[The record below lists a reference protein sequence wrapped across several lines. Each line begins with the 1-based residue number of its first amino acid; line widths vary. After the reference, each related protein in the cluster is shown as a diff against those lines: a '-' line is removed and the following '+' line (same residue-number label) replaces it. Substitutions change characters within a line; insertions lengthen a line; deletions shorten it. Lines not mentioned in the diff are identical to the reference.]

1 MSQTP
6 KYELSFSLNVL
17 NHLGIGLYSNIPAV
31 LSEMVANA
39 WDAGATQ
46 VQISINHDEIM
57 IDDNGRG
64 MSFDEINQRF
74 LRVGYQKRRDELTIL
89 ADGNNRHVMGRKGIG
104 KLSVFSIANI
114 AEIHTCKGSEKNGF
128 LMSLAE
134 IEEGINKGSL
144 QYNPQV
150 ITKIDIS
157 NGTRITL
164 RDIRQPLIGLES
176 ELRASLARR
185 FSIIESETKFEV
197 FVNGD
202 PISLKDRNY
211 YEKIQFIWYL
221 GDESQ
226 KYVHRC
232 ANVKQTTKLNNVVDG
247 ITGYKIS
254 GWVAT
259 VFKPKDIED
268 SHHAISIFAHGKLI
282 QENILADI
290 QDARL
295 YAQYLIGEIDAD
307 FMDADNES
315 DIVTS
320 DRQRI
325 NQNDPRYTQ
334 LKQFVV
340 KEILK
345 KIVDAWDNL
354 RKKYTTKPP
363 KPREQS
369 SNTNVKG
376 QGLLFATPP
385 ELSEPQANPSN
396 VENLVIDAGVDT
408 LPDPPVV
415 TPADLGIGGVQQNSI
430 DDVHSPNSIPSV
442 IPSNQNADNKQKPF
456 AMPPSREAETIL
468 NTIKVA
474 IESSGLEQELKDVVL
489 YDLQQAR
496 LAYYNQAYKAC
507 VVMLGSVLEGLML
520 ASLRRPNALVAILND
535 PNLPSQV
542 NKKLG
547 GVQKP
552 VYADRKVLADSI
564 GELLSFDDYK
574 SLIHKYIRNIEHLG
588 IEDIQRFR
596 NAIHPWV
603 AVQKPSVYGTYN
615 HARAMSY
622 LGALKILTDA
632 ILAWTP

>member
-1 MSQTP
+1 VSESP

-46 VQISINHDEIM
+46 VHISILQDEIV

-74 LRVGYQKRRDELTIL
+74 LRVGYQKRRDELTIR
-89 ADGNNRHVMGRKGIG
+89 ANEIDRHVMGRKGIG

-114 AEIHTCKGSEKNGF
+114 AEIQTCNATEKNGF

-134 IEEGINKGSL
+134 IEDGINKGSL
-144 QYNPQV
+144 QYHPQA
-150 ITKIDIS
+150 ISKIDIS
-157 NGTRITL
+157 RGTRIIL
-164 RDIRQPLIGLES
+164 RDIRQPLMGVES
-176 ELRASLARR
+176 ELRTNLARR
-185 FSIIESETKFEV
+185 FSIIESETNFGV
-197 FVNGD
+197 FVNGVA
-202 PISLKDRNY
+202 ISLRDRNY
-211 YEKIQFIWYL
+211 YENIQFLWCL

-226 KYVHRC
+226 KYVYRC
-232 ANVKQTTKLNNVVDG
+232 PNAKQVTRLDNVVDA
-247 ITGYKIS
+247 IKGYKIS

-307 FMDADNES
+307 FMDADDES

-325 NQNDPRYTQ
+325 NQNDPRYAQ
-334 LKQFVV
+334 LRQFIV

-354 RKKYTTKPP
+354 RKKHATKSR
-363 KPREQS
+363 KPQTS
-369 SNTNVKG
+369 PSDDAKG
-376 QGLLFATPP
+376 QGLLFASSP
-385 ELSEPQANPSN
+385 EISKPQADPGNMGNSVPGIP
-396 VENLVIDAGVDT
+396 VITSPDLDVAG
-408 LPDPPVV
+408 
-415 TPADLGIGGVQQNSI
+415 AQQNSLDGQPTTRFI
-430 DDVHSPNSIPSV
+430 PLVTTPN
-442 IPSNQNADNKQKPF
+442 QDTDNELKPF
-456 AMPPSREAETIL
+456 VRPPSREAEAIL
-468 NTIKVA
+468 DAIKAAV
-474 IESSGLEQELKDVVL
+474 ESSELEQEFKDVAL
-489 YDLQQAR
+489 YDLRQAR
-496 LAYYNQAYKAC
+496 LAYYSQAYKAC

-520 ASLRRPNALVAILND
+520 ASLRRPNALVVILSD
-535 PNLPSQV
+535 TTLPSQI

-552 VYADRKVLADSI
+552 AYADRTVLADSI

-574 SLIHKYIRNIEHLG
+574 SLIHKYIQNIEHLG
-588 IEDIQRFR
+588 VEDIQRFR

-603 AVQKPSVYGTYN
+603 AVQKSSVYGTYN

-632 ILAWTP
+632 ILAWSP

>member
-1 MSQTP
+1 MSESP

-46 VQISINHDEIM
+46 VHISILQDEIV

-74 LRVGYQKRRDELTIL
+74 LRVGYQKRRDELTIR
-89 ADGNNRHVMGRKGIG
+89 ANEIDRHVMGRKGIG

-114 AEIHTCKGSEKNGF
+114 AEIQTCNATEKNGF

-134 IEEGINKGSL
+134 IEDGINKGSL
-144 QYNPQV
+144 QYHPQA
-150 ITKIDIS
+150 ISKIDIS
-157 NGTRITL
+157 RGTRIIL
-164 RDIRQPLIGLES
+164 RDIRQPLMGVES
-176 ELRASLARR
+176 ELRTNLARR
-185 FSIIESETKFEV
+185 FSIIESETNFGV
-197 FVNGD
+197 FVNGVA
-202 PISLKDRNY
+202 ISLRDRNY
-211 YEKIQFIWYL
+211 YENIQFLWCL

-226 KYVHRC
+226 KYVYRC
-232 ANVKQTTKLNNVVDG
+232 PNAKQVTRLDNVVDA
-247 ITGYKIS
+247 IKGYKIS

-307 FMDADNES
+307 FMDADDES

-325 NQNDPRYTQ
+325 NQNDPRYAQ
-334 LKQFVV
+334 LRQFIV

-354 RKKYTTKPP
+354 RKKHATKSR
-363 KPREQS
+363 KPQTS
-369 SNTNVKG
+369 PSDDAKG
-376 QGLLFATPP
+376 QGLLFASSP
-385 ELSEPQANPSN
+385 EISKPQADPGNMGNSVPGIP
-396 VENLVIDAGVDT
+396 VITSPDLDVAG
-408 LPDPPVV
+408 
-415 TPADLGIGGVQQNSI
+415 AQQNSLDGQPTTRFI
-430 DDVHSPNSIPSV
+430 PLVTTPNPDT
-442 IPSNQNADNKQKPF
+442 DNKLKPF
-456 AMPPSREAETIL
+456 VRPPSREAEAIL
-468 NTIKVA
+468 DAIKAAV
-474 IESSGLEQELKDVVL
+474 ESSELEQEFKDVAL
-489 YDLQQAR
+489 YDLRQAR
-496 LAYYNQAYKAC
+496 LAYYSQAYKAC

-520 ASLRRPNALVAILND
+520 ASLRRPNALVVILSD
-535 PNLPSQV
+535 TTLPSQI

-547 GVQKP
+547 GLQKP
-552 VYADRKVLADSI
+552 AYADRTVLADSI

-574 SLIHKYIRNIEHLG
+574 SLIHKYIQNIEHLG
-588 IEDIQRFR
+588 VEDIQRFR

-603 AVQKPSVYGTYN
+603 AVQKSSVYGTYN

-632 ILAWTP
+632 ILAWSP

>member
-1 MSQTP
+1 VSESP

-46 VQISINHDEIM
+46 VHISILQDEIV

-74 LRVGYQKRRDELTIL
+74 LRVGYQKRRDELTIR
-89 ADGNNRHVMGRKGIG
+89 ANEIDRHVMGRKGIG

-114 AEIHTCKGSEKNGF
+114 AEIQTCNATEKNGF

-134 IEEGINKGSL
+134 IEDGINKGSL
-144 QYNPQV
+144 QYHPQA
-150 ITKIDIS
+150 ISKIDIS
-157 NGTRITL
+157 RGTRIIL
-164 RDIRQPLIGLES
+164 RDIRQPLMGVES
-176 ELRASLARR
+176 ELRTNLARR
-185 FSIIESETKFEV
+185 FSIIESETNFGV
-197 FVNGD
+197 FVNGVA
-202 PISLKDRNY
+202 ISLRDRNY
-211 YEKIQFIWYL
+211 YENIQFLWCL

-226 KYVHRC
+226 KYVYRC
-232 ANVKQTTKLNNVVDG
+232 PNAKQVTRLDNVVDA
-247 ITGYKIS
+247 IKGYKIS

-307 FMDADNES
+307 FMDADDES

-325 NQNDPRYTQ
+325 NQNDPRYAQ
-334 LKQFVV
+334 LRQFIV

-354 RKKYTTKPP
+354 RKKHATKSR
-363 KPREQS
+363 KPQTS
-369 SNTNVKG
+369 PSDDAKG
-376 QGLLFATPP
+376 QGLLFASSP
-385 ELSEPQANPSN
+385 EISKPQADPGNMGNSVPGIP
-396 VENLVIDAGVDT
+396 VITSPDLDVAG
-408 LPDPPVV
+408 
-415 TPADLGIGGVQQNSI
+415 AQQNSLDGQPTTRFI
-430 DDVHSPNSIPSV
+430 PLVTTPN
-442 IPSNQNADNKQKPF
+442 QDTDNKLKPF
-456 AMPPSREAETIL
+456 VRPPSREAEAIL
-468 NTIKVA
+468 DAIKAAV
-474 IESSGLEQELKDVVL
+474 ESSELEQEFKDVAL
-489 YDLQQAR
+489 YDLRQAR
-496 LAYYNQAYKAC
+496 LAYYSQAYKAC

-520 ASLRRPNALVAILND
+520 ASLRRPNALVVILSD
-535 PNLPSQV
+535 TTLPSQI

-552 VYADRKVLADSI
+552 AYADRTVLADSI

-574 SLIHKYIRNIEHLG
+574 SLIHKYIQNIEHLG
-588 IEDIQRFR
+588 VEDIQRFR

-603 AVQKPSVYGTYN
+603 AVQKSSVYGTYN

-632 ILAWTP
+632 ILAWSP